1 MPRGTAGRL
10 VPREARRAPLTHHPA
25 AGAAGGHDGPVD
37 SPGDLAARIVS
48 VLGERGQTLAT
59 AESLTGGMLGAAITA
74 IPGAS
79 AVYRGG
85 IVAYATELKT
95 VLLGV
100 PADLLARHGPVHP
113 DVAAAMAAG
122 ARDRLGATWGLA
134 TTGVAGPDPVAG
146 LPPGTVH
153 IGASAGV
160 PVTRALAL
168 AGGRNDIRRDTVGE
182 ALKLLWKL
190 LREDDP

>member
-1 MPRGTAGRL
+1 VDPR
-10 VPREARRAPLTHHPA
+10 
-25 AGAAGGHDGPVD
+25 
-37 SPGDLAARIVS
+37 GDLAARIVGA
-48 VLGERGQTLAT
+48 LGERGQTLAT

-95 VLLGV
+95 ALLGV
-100 PADLLARHGPVHP
+100 PAALLARHGPVHP
-113 DVAAAMAAG
+113 DVACAMAEG
-122 ARDRLGATWGLA
+122 VRDRLGATWGLA

-146 LPPGTVH
+146 LAPGTVH
-153 IGASAGV
+153 IAASAGMSA
-160 PVTRALAL
+160 TRALAL
-168 AGGRNDIRRDTVGE
+168 AGGRNEVRRDTVRE
-182 ALKLLWKL
+182 ALKLLWEL

>member
-1 MPRGTAGRL
+1 M
-10 VPREARRAPLTHHPA
+10 
-25 AGAAGGHDGPVD
+25 D
-37 SPGDLAARIVS
+37 SRGDLAARIVTT
-48 VLGERGQTLAT
+48 LGERGQTLAT

-85 IVAYATELKT
+85 IIAYATELKT

-100 PADLLARHGPVHP
+100 PAGLLAQHGPVHP
-113 DVAAAMAAG
+113 GVAAVMAAG
-122 ARDRLGATWGLA
+122 VRDRLGATWGLA

-153 IGASAGV
+153 IGASAGT
-160 PVTRALAL
+160 PATRALTL
-168 AGGRNDIRRDTVGE
+168 AGERNDIRRDTVVA
-182 ALKLLWKL
+182 ALKLLWEL
-190 LREDDP
+190 LREDAP

>member
-1 MPRGTAGRL
+1 M
-10 VPREARRAPLTHHPA
+10 
-25 AGAAGGHDGPVD
+25 D
-37 SPGDLAARIVS
+37 SRGDLAALIVS
-48 VLGERGQTLAT
+48 TLGERGQSLAT

-85 IVAYATELKT
+85 VIAYATELKT

-100 PADLLARHGPVHP
+100 PAGLLAQHGPVHP

-122 ARDRLGATWGLA
+122 VRGRLGATWGLA
-134 TTGVAGPDPVAG
+134 TTGVAGPDPVDG

-153 IGASAGV
+153 VGASAGV

-168 AGGRNDIRRDTVGE
+168 AGERNDIRRDTVDE
-182 ALKLLWKL
+182 ALKLLWEL
-190 LREDDP
+190 LREDAP

>member
-1 MPRGTAGRL
+1 
-10 VPREARRAPLTHHPA
+10 
-25 AGAAGGHDGPVD
+25 VD
-37 SPGDLAARIVS
+37 SLGDLAAQIVS
-48 VLGERGQTLAT
+48 ALEERGQTLAT

-100 PADLLARHGPVHP
+100 PADLLAQHGPIHP
-113 DVAAAMAAG
+113 DVAAAMATG

-134 TTGVAGPDPVAG
+134 TTGVAGPDPVDG
-146 LPPGTVH
+146 LRPGTVH
-153 IGASAGV
+153 IGASAGA
-160 PVTRALAL
+160 PATRALAL
-168 AGGRNDIRRDTVGE
+168 AGGRNDIRRGTVGE
-182 ALKLLWKL
+182 ALKLLWEQ
-190 LREDDP
+190 LREDAP